1 MVSFI
6 TLQLSSEPVVITSRV
21 AGLLHIRSQRAAKP
35 NASRSLCPGAA
46 MTTSWQPTT
55 LVQCISVRPWL
66 TYPGCDE
73 PGGCHDLTLGRIYEM
88 LGVEGSGSFY
98 RIVDDSGDDFL
109 YPASHFRVV

>member
-1 MVSFI
+1 VSC
-6 TLQLSSEPVVITSRV
+6 T
-21 AGLLHIRSQRAAKP
+21 IRSKRAAQPTVRGLKL
-35 NASRSLCPGAA
+35 REQA

-73 PGGCHDLTLGRIYEM
+73 PGGCHDLTLGRIYEL
-88 LGVEGSGSFY
+88 LGIEASGSFY
-98 RIVDDSGDDFL
+98 RIVDDSGEDYL